1 MKGERIAIICLTAGL
16 ITVGATNYTGKEIK
30 QVEVVQEYQ
39 DNNLELEKSIKEEI
53 SKVGRIEVLQMQ
65 VGKKA
70 TIDNKSKLDMFKKEL
85 MINFKVNVHFYLNI
99 TDTVSITGNTI
110 TVYTKEPDI
119 ESSINYDLTTFK
131 QNNGVFAYGDL
142 KLTPE
147 YNQEIENIVC
157 NKVNEE
163 AKEENETARINAE
176 KILEDLLAKSNNRM
190 NVKIVYV
197 R

>member
-85 MINFKVNVHFYLNI
+85 TIDFKVNVHFYLNI
-99 TDTVSITGNTI
+99 ADTVSITGNTI
-110 TVYTKEPDI
+110 TVYTKEPII

-131 QNNGVFAYGDL
+131 QENGIFADGDL

-147 YNQEIENIVC
+147 YNQETENTVC
-157 NKVNEE
+157 SKVNEE
-163 AKEENETARINAE
+163 AKEENEEARCNAE
-176 KILEDLLAKSNNRM
+176 KILEDLLMKSNNRM

>member
-16 ITVGATNYTGKEIK
+16 ITIGATTYTRKDIK

-39 DNNLELEKSIKEEI
+39 DSNLELEKSIKEEI

-70 TIDNKSKLDMFKKEL
+70 TIDNKSKLDVFKKEL
-85 MINFKVNVHFYLNI
+85 TIDFKVNVHFYLNI

-131 QNNGVFAYGDL
+131 QENGIVAYGNL
-142 KLTPE
+142 KLSPE
-147 YNQEIENIVC
+147 YNQEIENTVC

-163 AKEENETARINAE
+163 AKEENEVARTNAE

>member
-1 MKGERIAIICLTAGL
+1 MKGERMAIICLTAGL
-16 ITVGATNYTGKEIK
+16 ITVGATTYTGKEIK
-30 QVEVVQEYQ
+30 QVEIVQEYQ
-39 DNNLELEKSIKEEI
+39 ESNLELEKSIKEEI

-70 TIDNKSKLDMFKKEL
+70 TIDNKLKLDMFKKEL
-85 MINFKVNVHFYLNI
+85 TIDFKVNVHFYLNI

-131 QNNGVFAYGDL
+131 QENGIFAYGDL
-142 KLTPE
+142 KLTLE
-147 YNQEIENIVC
+147 YNQEIENTVC

-163 AKEENETARINAE
+163 AKEENETARCNAE
-176 KILEDLLAKSNNRM
+176 KILEDLLAKSNNKM
-190 NVKIVYV
+190 NVKIIYV

>member
-1 MKGERIAIICLTAGL
+1 MKSERIAIICLTAGL
-16 ITVGATNYTGKEIK
+16 ITVGATTYTKKEIK

-39 DNNLELEKSIKEEI
+39 DNNLELERSIKEEI

-65 VGKKA
+65 VGKRA

-85 MINFKVNVHFYLNI
+85 TIDFKVNVHFYLNI

-131 QNNGVFAYGDL
+131 QENGMFAYGDL
-142 KLTPE
+142 KLTPG
-147 YNQEIENIVC
+147 YNQEIENTVC

-163 AKEENETARINAE
+163 AKEELEEARINAE
-176 KILEDLLAKSNNRM
+176 RILEDLLAKSNNKM

>member
-16 ITVGATNYTGKEIK
+16 ITVGATTYTGKETK

-53 SKVGRIEVLQMQ
+53 RKVGRIEVLQMQ

-85 MINFKVNVHFYLNI
+85 TIDFKVNVHFYLNI
-99 TDTVSITGNTI
+99 TDSISINGNTL

-119 ESSINYDLTTFK
+119 ESAINYDLTTFK
-131 QNNGVFAYGDL
+131 AENGFLTFGEL

-147 YNQEIENIVC
+147 YTQEIEKTVC
-157 NKVNEE
+157 KKVEEE
-163 AKEENETARINAE
+163 AKEELEEARINAE
-176 KILEDLLAKSNNRM
+176 RILEDLLAKSNNRM

>member
-70 TIDNKSKLDMFKKEL
+70 TIDNKSKLDMFRKEL
-85 MINFKVNVHFYLNI
+85 TIDFKVNVHFYLNI
-99 TDTVSITGNTI
+99 TDTVSIAGNTI
-110 TVYTKEPDI
+110 IVYTKEPDI

-131 QNNGVFAYGDL
+131 QENGIFAYGDL

-147 YNQEIENIVC
+147 YNQEIENTVC
-157 NKVNEE
+157 SKVNEE
-163 AKEENETARINAE
+163 AKEENETARNNAE
-176 KILEDLLAKSNNRM
+176 KILEDLLTKSNNRM
-190 NVKIVYV
+190 NVKMVYV

>member
-1 MKGERIAIICLTAGL
+1 M
-16 ITVGATNYTGKEIK
+16 
-30 QVEVVQEYQ
+30 
-39 DNNLELEKSIKEEI
+39 
-53 SKVGRIEVLQMQ
+53 
-65 VGKKA
+65 
-70 TIDNKSKLDMFKKEL
+70 
-85 MINFKVNVHFYLNI
+85 HFYLNI
-99 TDTVSITGNTI
+99 TDIVSIAGNTI

-131 QNNGVFAYGDL
+131 QENGIFAYGDL

-147 YNQEIENIVC
+147 YKQKIENTVC

-163 AKEENETARINAE
+163 AKEENEEARTNAE
-176 KILEDLLAKSNNRM
+176 KILEDLLTKSNNRM

>member
-1 MKGERIAIICLTAGL
+1 M
-16 ITVGATNYTGKEIK
+16 
-30 QVEVVQEYQ
+30 VQEYQ
-39 DNNLELEKSIKEEI
+39 ENNLELEKSIKEEI

-85 MINFKVNVHFYLNI
+85 TIDFKVNVHFYLNI

-119 ESSINYDLTTFK
+119 ESNINYGLTTFK
-131 QNNGVFAYGDL
+131 QNNGIFAYGDL

-147 YNQEIENIVC
+147 YNQEIENTVC

-163 AKEENETARINAE
+163 AKEENETARTNAE

>member
-1 MKGERIAIICLTAGL
+1 MRGERIAIICLTAGL
-16 ITVGATNYTGKEIK
+16 ITIGATTYTRKDIK

-70 TIDNKSKLDMFKKEL
+70 TIDNKSKLDVFKKEL
-85 MINFKVNVHFYLNI
+85 TIDFKVNVHFYLNI
-99 TDTVSITGNTI
+99 TDIVSIAGNII

-131 QNNGVFAYGDL
+131 QENGIFAYGDL

-147 YNQEIENIVC
+147 YNQEIENTVC

-163 AKEENETARINAE
+163 AKEENEEARTNAE

>member
-1 MKGERIAIICLTAGL
+1 MKSERIAIICLTAGL
-16 ITVGATNYTGKEIK
+16 ITVGATTYTKKEIK

-39 DNNLELEKSIKEEI
+39 DNNLELERSIKEEI

-65 VGKKA
+65 VGKRA

-85 MINFKVNVHFYLNI
+85 TIDFKVNVHFYLNI

-131 QNNGVFAYGDL
+131 QENGMFAYGDL
-142 KLTPE
+142 KLTPG
-147 YNQEIENIVC
+147 YNQEIENTVC

-163 AKEENETARINAE
+163 AKEELEEARINAE
-176 KILEDLLAKSNNRM
+176 KILEDLLVKSNNRM

>member
-16 ITVGATNYTGKEIK
+16 ITVGATTNTRKEIK

-39 DNNLELEKSIKEEI
+39 DSNLELEKSIKEEI
-53 SKVGRIEVLQMQ
+53 RKVGRIEVLQMQ

-85 MINFKVNVHFYLNI
+85 TIDFKVNVHFYLNI

-119 ESSINYDLTTFK
+119 ESNINYGLTTFK
-131 QNNGVFAYGDL
+131 QNNGIFAYGDL

-147 YNQEIENIVC
+147 YNQEIENTVC
-157 NKVNEE
+157 SKVNEE
-163 AKEENETARINAE
+163 AKEENETARTNAE

>member
-16 ITVGATNYTGKEIK
+16 ITVGATTYTRKEIK
-30 QVEVVQEYQ
+30 QVEIVQEYQ
-39 DNNLELEKSIKEEI
+39 GSNLELEKSIKEEI

-85 MINFKVNVHFYLNI
+85 TIDLKVNVRFYLNI

-131 QNNGVFAYGDL
+131 QNNGIFAYGDL

-147 YNQEIENIVC
+147 YNQEIENTVC

-163 AKEENETARINAE
+163 AKEENETARTNAE
-176 KILEDLLAKSNNRM
+176 KILEDILIKSNNRM

>member
-30 QVEVVQEYQ
+30 RIEVVQEYQ

-85 MINFKVNVHFYLNI
+85 TIDFKVNVHFYLNI

-119 ESSINYDLTTFK
+119 ESNINYGLTTFK
-131 QNNGVFAYGDL
+131 QNNGIFAYGDL
-142 KLTPE
+142 KLSPE
-147 YNQEIENIVC
+147 YNQEIENTVC
-157 NKVNEE
+157 SKVNEE
-163 AKEENETARINAE
+163 AKEENETARTNAE
-176 KILEDLLAKSNNRM
+176 KILEDLLAKTNNRM

>member
-16 ITVGATNYTGKEIK
+16 ITVGATTYTEKEIK

-39 DNNLELEKSIKEEI
+39 DNNLELKKSIKEEI

-85 MINFKVNVHFYLNI
+85 TIDFKVNAHFYLNI

-131 QNNGVFAYGDL
+131 QENGIFAYGDL
-142 KLTPE
+142 KLTPG
-147 YNQEIENIVC
+147 YNQEIENMVC
-157 NKVNEE
+157 SKVNEE
-163 AKEENETARINAE
+163 AKEENETARNNAE

>member
-1 MKGERIAIICLTAGL
+1 
-16 ITVGATNYTGKEIK
+16 
-30 QVEVVQEYQ
+30 
-39 DNNLELEKSIKEEI
+39 
-53 SKVGRIEVLQMQ
+53 MQ

-85 MINFKVNVHFYLNI
+85 TIDFKVNVHFYLNI

-110 TVYTKEPDI
+110 TVYTKEPDV

-131 QNNGVFAYGDL
+131 QENGIFAYGDL

-147 YNQEIENIVC
+147 YNQEIENTVC
-157 NKVNEE
+157 SKVNEE
-163 AKEENETARINAE
+163 AKEENETARTNAE

>member
-1 MKGERIAIICLTAGL
+1 MKSERIAIICLTAGL
-16 ITVGATNYTGKEIK
+16 ITVGATTYTKKEIK

-39 DNNLELEKSIKEEI
+39 DNNLELERSIKEEI

-65 VGKKA
+65 VGKRA

-85 MINFKVNVHFYLNI
+85 TIDFKVNVHFYLNI

-131 QNNGVFAYGDL
+131 QENGMFAYGDL
-142 KLTPE
+142 KLTPG
-147 YNQEIENIVC
+147 YNQEIENTVC

-163 AKEENETARINAE
+163 AKEENEEARCNAE

>member
-1 MKGERIAIICLTAGL
+1 MKSERIAIICLTAGL
-16 ITVGATNYTGKEIK
+16 ITVGATTYTKKEIK

-65 VGKKA
+65 VGKRA

-85 MINFKVNVHFYLNI
+85 TIDFKVNVHFYLNI

-119 ESSINYDLTTFK
+119 ESNINYDLTTFK
-131 QNNGVFAYGDL
+131 QENGMFAYGDL
-142 KLTPE
+142 KLTPG
-147 YNQEIENIVC
+147 YNQEIENTVC

-163 AKEENETARINAE
+163 AKEELEEARINAE
-176 KILEDLLAKSNNRM
+176 RILEDLLAKSNNKM

>member
-1 MKGERIAIICLTAGL
+1 MKSERIAIICLTAGL
-16 ITVGATNYTGKEIK
+16 ITVGATTYTKKEIK

-39 DNNLELEKSIKEEI
+39 DNNLELERSIKEEI
-53 SKVGRIEVLQMQ
+53 SKVGRIEVLRMQ
-65 VGKKA
+65 VGKRA

-85 MINFKVNVHFYLNI
+85 TIDFKVNVHFYLNI

-131 QNNGVFAYGDL
+131 QENGMFAYGDL
-142 KLTPE
+142 KLTPG
-147 YNQEIENIVC
+147 YNQEIENTVC

-163 AKEENETARINAE
+163 AKEELEEARINAE
-176 KILEDLLAKSNNRM
+176 RILEDLLAKSNNKM

>member
-16 ITVGATNYTGKEIK
+16 ITVGATTYTRKEIK

-39 DNNLELEKSIKEEI
+39 DSNLELEKSIKEEI

-85 MINFKVNVHFYLNI
+85 TIDFKVNVHFYLNI

-131 QNNGVFAYGDL
+131 QNNGIFTYGDL

-147 YNQEIENIVC
+147 YNQEIENTVC

-163 AKEENETARINAE
+163 AKEENETARTNAE
-176 KILEDLLAKSNNRM
+176 KILEDIFAKTNNRM

>member
-1 MKGERIAIICLTAGL
+1 MKSERIAIICLTAGL
-16 ITVGATNYTGKEIK
+16 ITVGATTYTKKEIK

-39 DNNLELEKSIKEEI
+39 DNNLELERSIKEEI

-65 VGKKA
+65 VGKRA

-85 MINFKVNVHFYLNI
+85 TIDFKVNVHFYLNI

-131 QNNGVFAYGDL
+131 QENGMFAYGDL
-142 KLTPE
+142 KLTPG
-147 YNQEIENIVC
+147 YNQEIENTVC
-157 NKVNEE
+157 NKVNED
-163 AKEENETARINAE
+163 AKEENEEARCNAE
-176 KILEDLLAKSNNRM
+176 KILEDLLVKSNNRM

>member
-1 MKGERIAIICLTAGL
+1 M
-16 ITVGATNYTGKEIK
+16 
-30 QVEVVQEYQ
+30 
-39 DNNLELEKSIKEEI
+39 
-53 SKVGRIEVLQMQ
+53 
-65 VGKKA
+65 
-70 TIDNKSKLDMFKKEL
+70 
-85 MINFKVNVHFYLNI
+85 HFYLNI

-119 ESSINYDLTTFK
+119 ESNINYDLTTFK
-131 QNNGVFAYGDL
+131 QNNGIFAYGDL

-147 YNQEIENIVC
+147 YNQEIENTVC

-163 AKEENETARINAE
+163 AKEENEVARTNAE
-176 KILEDLLAKSNNRM
+176 KILEGLLAKTNNRM

>member
-16 ITVGATNYTGKEIK
+16 ITVGATTYTGKEIK

-39 DNNLELEKSIKEEI
+39 DSNLELEKSIKEEI

-85 MINFKVNVHFYLNI
+85 TIDFKVNVHFYLNI

-131 QNNGVFAYGDL
+131 QNNGIFAYGDL

-147 YNQEIENIVC
+147 YNQEIENTVC

-163 AKEENETARINAE
+163 VKEENEVARTNAE
-176 KILEDLLAKSNNRM
+176 KILEDLLVKTNNIM
-190 NVKIVYV
+190 NVIILYV

>member
-1 MKGERIAIICLTAGL
+1 MKSERIAIICLTAGL
-16 ITVGATNYTGKEIK
+16 ITVGATTYTKKEIK
-30 QVEVVQEYQ
+30 QVEVIQEYQ

-65 VGKKA
+65 VGKRA

-85 MINFKVNVHFYLNI
+85 TIDFKVNVHFYLNI

-131 QNNGVFAYGDL
+131 QENGMFAYGDL
-142 KLTPE
+142 KLTPG
-147 YNQEIENIVC
+147 YNQEIENTVC

-163 AKEENETARINAE
+163 AKEELEEARCNAE
-176 KILEDLLAKSNNRM
+176 KILEDLLVKSNNRM

>member
-30 QVEVVQEYQ
+30 QVEVAQEYQ

-85 MINFKVNVHFYLNI
+85 TIDFKVNVHFYLNI
-99 TDTVSITGNTI
+99 TDIVSITGNTI

-131 QNNGVFAYGDL
+131 QENGIFTYGDL

-147 YNQEIENIVC
+147 YNQEIENTVC
-157 NKVNEE
+157 NKVNKE
-163 AKEENETARINAE
+163 AKEENETARCNAE

>member
-16 ITVGATNYTGKEIK
+16 ITVGATTYTGKEIK

-39 DNNLELEKSIKEEI
+39 NNLELEKSIKEEI

-70 TIDNKSKLDMFKKEL
+70 TIDNKSKLDAFKKEL
-85 MINFKVNVHFYLNI
+85 TIDFKVNVHFYLNI
-99 TDTVSITGNTI
+99 TDTVSITGKTI

-119 ESSINYDLTTFK
+119 ESNINYGLTTFK
-131 QNNGVFAYGDL
+131 QNNGIFAYGDL

-147 YNQEIENIVC
+147 YNQEIENTVC

-163 AKEENETARINAE
+163 AKEENETARTNAE
-176 KILEDLLAKSNNRM
+176 KILEDLLAKTNNRM

>member
-1 MKGERIAIICLTAGL
+1 MKSERIAIICLTAGL
-16 ITVGATNYTGKEIK
+16 ITVGATTYTKKEIK

-39 DNNLELEKSIKEEI
+39 DNNLELERSIKEEI

-65 VGKKA
+65 VGKRA

-85 MINFKVNVHFYLNI
+85 TIDFKVNVHFYLNI

-131 QNNGVFAYGDL
+131 QENGVFAYGDL
-142 KLTPE
+142 KLTPG
-147 YNQEIENIVC
+147 YNQEIENTVC

-163 AKEENETARINAE
+163 AKEENEEARCNAE
-176 KILEDLLAKSNNRM
+176 KILEDLLVKSNNRM

>member
-1 MKGERIAIICLTAGL
+1 MKSERIAIICLTAGL
-16 ITVGATNYTGKEIK
+16 ITVGATTYTKKEIK

-39 DNNLELEKSIKEEI
+39 DNNLELERSIKEEI

-65 VGKKA
+65 VGKRA

-85 MINFKVNVHFYLNI
+85 TIDFKVNVHFYLNI

-131 QNNGVFAYGDL
+131 QENGMFAYGDL
-142 KLTPE
+142 KLTPG
-147 YNQEIENIVC
+147 YNQEIENTVC
-157 NKVNEE
+157 NKVNED
-163 AKEENETARINAE
+163 AKEELEEARINAE
-176 KILEDLLAKSNNRM
+176 RILEDLLAKSNNRM

>member
-16 ITVGATNYTGKEIK
+16 ITVGATTYTGKEIK
-30 QVEVVQEYQ
+30 RVEVVQEYQ

-85 MINFKVNVHFYLNI
+85 TIDFKVNVHFYLNI

-119 ESSINYDLTTFK
+119 ESSINYDITTFK
-131 QNNGVFAYGDL
+131 QENGIFAYGDL

-147 YNQEIENIVC
+147 YNQEIENLVC

-163 AKEENETARINAE
+163 AKEENEEARCNAE
-176 KILEDLLAKSNNRM
+176 KILEDLLTKSNNRM
-190 NVKIVYV
+190 NIKIVYV

>member
-16 ITVGATNYTGKEIK
+16 ITVGATTYTGKEIK

-39 DNNLELEKSIKEEI
+39 NNLELEKSIKEEI

-70 TIDNKSKLDMFKKEL
+70 TIDNKSKLDAFKKEL
-85 MINFKVNVHFYLNI
+85 TIDFKVNVHFYLNI
-99 TDTVSITGNTI
+99 TDTVSITGKTI

-119 ESSINYDLTTFK
+119 ESNINYGLTTFK
-131 QNNGVFAYGDL
+131 QNNGIFAYGDL

-147 YNQEIENIVC
+147 YNQEIENTVC

-163 AKEENETARINAE
+163 AKEENEEARTNAE
-176 KILEDLLAKSNNRM
+176 KILEDLLTKSNNRM

>member
-1 MKGERIAIICLTAGL
+1 MKGERIAIIRLTAGL
-16 ITVGATNYTGKEIK
+16 IIVGATTYMGKEIK

-39 DNNLELEKSIKEEI
+39 ENNLELEKSIKEEI
-53 SKVGRIEVLQMQ
+53 SKAGRIEVLQMQ

-85 MINFKVNVHFYLNI
+85 TIDFKVNVHFYLNI

-119 ESSINYDLTTFK
+119 ESNINYGLTTFK
-131 QNNGVFAYGDL
+131 QNNGIFAYGDL

-147 YNQEIENIVC
+147 YNQEIENTVC
-157 NKVNEE
+157 SKVNEE
-163 AKEENETARINAE
+163 AKEENETARTNAE
-176 KILEDLLAKSNNRM
+176 KILEDLLAKTNNRM

>member
-1 MKGERIAIICLTAGL
+1 MKSERIAIICLTAGL
-16 ITVGATNYTGKEIK
+16 ITVGATTYTKKEIK

-39 DNNLELEKSIKEEI
+39 DNNLELERSIKEEI

-65 VGKKA
+65 VGKRA

-85 MINFKVNVHFYLNI
+85 TIDFKVNVHFYLNI

-131 QNNGVFAYGDL
+131 QENGMFAYGDL
-142 KLTPE
+142 KLTPG
-147 YNQEIENIVC
+147 YNQEIENTVC

-163 AKEENETARINAE
+163 AKEELEEARINAE
-176 KILEDLLAKSNNRM
+176 RILEDLLAKSNNRM

>member
-1 MKGERIAIICLTAGL
+1 MKGEKIAIICLTAGL
-16 ITVGATNYTGKEIK
+16 ITIGATTYTGREIK

-70 TIDNKSKLDMFKKEL
+70 TI
-85 MINFKVNVHFYLNI
+85 

-131 QNNGVFAYGDL
+131 QENGIFAYGDL

-163 AKEENETARINAE
+163 AKEENETARTNAE
-176 KILEDLLAKSNNRM
+176 RILEGLLAKSNNRM

>member
-16 ITVGATNYTGKEIK
+16 IIVGATTYTRKDIK
-30 QVEVVQEYQ
+30 QVEIVQEYQ
-39 DNNLELEKSIKEEI
+39 DSNLALEKSIKEEI

-70 TIDNKSKLDMFKKEL
+70 TIDNKSKLDVFKKEL
-85 MINFKVNVHFYLNI
+85 TIDFKVNVHFYLNI
-99 TDTVSITGNTI
+99 TDTVSIAGNTI
-110 TVYTKEPDI
+110 TVYTKEPEI

-131 QNNGVFAYGDL
+131 QDNGIFAYGDL

-147 YNQEIENIVC
+147 YNQEIENTVC

-163 AKEENETARINAE
+163 AKEENETARCNAE
-176 KILEDLLAKSNNRM
+176 KILEDLLAKSNNRI